1 MAYRQAERTD
11 RDRLSQ
17 ELASRILEIT
27 GQSVDAGSISVD
39 PGTRTATVPVG
50 DVVFQLRQTALFL
63 VRPCVRCGVG
73 RFTSGAIACA
83 VDLGH
88 ALAVW
93 EPRCAGCAFD
103 DEDEDWSHSF
113 CVLSRHLPDAGTEP
127 DGARS
132 GSEIPPPHPS
142 ARDAH
147 GARRGATCPHVL
159 GAAPPAM
166 PVALCRLPC
175 I

>member
-1 MAYRQAERTD
+1 MAYRQAERTE

-27 GQSVDAGSISVD
+27 GQSVDTGSISVD

-50 DVVFQLRQTALFL
+50 DVVFQLRQTALLL

-73 RFTSGAIACA
+73 RFTSAAIACA

-93 EPRCAGCAFD
+93 EPRCTGCAWD

-113 CVLSRHLPDAGTEP
+113 
-127 DGARS
+127 
-132 GSEIPPPHPS
+132 
-142 ARDAH
+142 
-147 GARRGATCPHVL
+147 
-159 GAAPPAM
+159 
-166 PVALCRLPC
+166 
-175 I
+175 

>member
-1 MAYRQAERTD
+1 MLRTPSTTVSSTRLSRWPAAVRPLTWQEAAVMAYRQTERTE

-50 DVVFQLRQTALFL
+50 DVMFQLRQTALFL

-73 RFTSGAIACA
+73 RFTSGGIACA
-83 VDLGH
+83 VDLSH

-113 CVLSRHLPDAGTEP
+113 
-127 DGARS
+127 
-132 GSEIPPPHPS
+132 
-142 ARDAH
+142 
-147 GARRGATCPHVL
+147 
-159 GAAPPAM
+159 
-166 PVALCRLPC
+166 
-175 I
+175 